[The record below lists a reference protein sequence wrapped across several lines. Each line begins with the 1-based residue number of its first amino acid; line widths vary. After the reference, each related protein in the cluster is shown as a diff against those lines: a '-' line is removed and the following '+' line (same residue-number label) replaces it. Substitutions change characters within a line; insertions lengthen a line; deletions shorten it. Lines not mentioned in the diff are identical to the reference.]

1 MRKVFDTI
9 ETNKKSYGRRRI
21 EYATIILMLSYLTVD
36 YNLQPVKLH
45 CIEDCC
51 CKFSN
56 LHCSLENYESLLR
69 VLKISENLRLSET
82 VDKKNQTFVIF
93 IDLLHFLEKPKISRL

>member
-36 YNLQPVKLH
+36 YNLQLVKLH